1 MTLQTTDPVW
11 GRSPRDRTGSL
22 PERCDVLVI
31 GGGIAGVSMLWWLR
45 SSGRSAV
52 LVEADRLAAGA
63 SGRNAGVIGSGANR
77 PYALAVQEFGRTAA
91 ADINAFTLEN
101 QERLVEAMA
110 GRSPHYRRRGGQ
122 NFPVD
127 QEEAAVLAESAQLER
142 EDGFDVEWNGRC
154 LVHPRNG
161 EHNPVETVLAL
172 ASDAP
177 AGSIREGVR
186 VTGLEPSASG
196 VLVTD
201 ESGAECRAD
210 TAVVCLNAYTPEL
223 LPEIAIAPTRA
234 QALAT
239 APVGHVVAPCPQG
252 RDHGYQYW
260 NQLADG
266 RVVAGGYR
274 NLAIPEEVGYEMTVT
289 PTLQTA
295 LEKHLVGIEADAPV
309 THRWAGIMG
318 FTSNGLPFVGAVPG
332 RPNVHLLAGFNG
344 HGFAVSF
351 LSARNLARSLTG
363 AGGSTEPLVPWPTPA

>member
-1 MTLQTTDPVW
+1 MQPTDPVW
-11 GRSPRDRTGSL
+11 GLAPRDRVGAL
-22 PERCDVLVI
+22 PERCEVLVI
-31 GGGIAGVSMLWWLR
+31 GGGIAGVSTLWWLLR
-45 SSGRSAV
+45 GGRSAV

-63 SGRNAGVIGSGANR
+63 SGRNAGVIGSGPNR
-77 PYALAVQEFGRTAA
+77 PYALAVQEFGRSAA
-91 ADINAFTLEN
+91 AEIQAFTLEN
-101 QERLVEAMA
+101 HDRLVEALA

-122 NFPVD
+122 TWPVD
-127 QEEAAVLAESAQLER
+127 REEAALLEESAQLER
-142 EDGFDVEWNGRC
+142 DDGFDAEWNGRC

-177 AGSIREGVR
+177 ADSIREGVR
-186 VTGLEPSASG
+186 VTGLEASASG
-196 VLVTD
+196 VVVVD
-201 ESGAECRAD
+201 AAGAECRAD
-210 TAVVCLNAYTPEL
+210 QVVVCLNAFTPQL
-223 LPEIAIAPTRA
+223 LPEVAIAPTRA

-239 APVGHVVAPCPQG
+239 APVGHPVAPCPQG

-274 NLAIPEEVGYEMTVT
+274 NLAIAEEVGYRLEIT
-289 PTLQTA
+289 PTLQNA
-295 LEKHLVGIEADAPV
+295 LDRHLVGIEADAPV

-318 FTSNGLPFVGAVPG
+318 FTSNGLPFVGPAPG

-351 LSARNLARSLTG
+351 LSARNLVRSLTG
-363 AGGSTEPLVPWPTPA
+363 TGAAGALVPWPAPA